1 MAVVAV
7 FDEDALIVASSQ
19 DVDDRISAST
29 TWAFSRSLGAESELT
44 NSQISYS
51 VVMSG
56 SRTAWAQI

>member
-19 DVDDRISAST
+19 DVDDRISAT
-29 TWAFSRSLGAESELT
+29 TAWAFSRSFGAESELT

-56 SRTAWAQI
+56 SRTAWVQI